1 MADDTATVAE
11 LRAKLAEGK
20 RKRLTAQEGQR
31 AAEEKQRAAEETLDV
46 ATRRT
51 TLREYLDLYQSL
63 CVSEVGFDPDCRRN
77 IRGGVTNPRDR
88 ITPTILSP
96 WIESDNPQINTY
108 QQLCDVL

>member
-1 MADDTATVAE
+1 MADDAATIAE

-20 RKRLTAQEGQR
+20 RKRLTAQEGQG

-51 TLREYLDLYQSL
+51 TLREYLDLCQSL
-63 CVSEVGFDPDCRRN
+63 CASGLRSDPDCRRN
-77 IRGGVTNPRDR
+77 TRDGVTNPRDR
-88 ITPTILSP
+88 ITPTIISP